1 MTKINVTLDNIK
13 WNKKISK
20 PNNYIKKRINKLI
33 KKKFI
38 KKNLKEF
45 SLLLTDNKKMKILNY
60 KYRKINKVTD
70 VLSFPFN
77 KDLKNENYIGDIAIS
92 FEIVNR
98 RSKKTSFC
106 FEFDKM
112 WIHGFLHLLGFDHK
126 KDKDY
131 SIMNKLEKKFLN
143 SFEYNI

>member
-1 MTKINVTLDNIK
+1 MTKINVIIDNIK

-33 KKKFI
+33 KRKFI

>member
-1 MTKINVTLDNIK
+1 MTKINVIIDNIK

-106 FEFDKM
+106 FEFDKF
-112 WIHGFLHLLGFDHK
+112 IKH
-126 KDKDY
+126 
-131 SIMNKLEKKFLN
+131 
-143 SFEYNI
+143 

>member
-1 MTKINVTLDNIK
+1 MTKINVIIDNIK

-131 SIMNKLEKKFLN
+131 SIMNKFEKKFLN

>member
-1 MTKINVTLDNIK
+1 MTKINVIIDNIK